1 VAVGSRLLS
10 DGPDDVHV
18 LVDDL
23 VVGEAVGLDLLP
35 VADDIK
41 LFFRCV

>member
-1 VAVGSRLLS
+1 MAVGSRLLP

-23 VVGEAVGLDLLP
+23 VVGEAVRLYLLP
-35 VADDIK
+35 VAEVFK
-41 LFFRCV
+41 LFFRCC